1 MIPQWQGQPL
11 LTVVTVAVGL
21 ASVLAVH
28 PHLDPVPEPHQP
40 SAPLLGRRSALRQV
54 QAPAIAQISFCVRV
68 RVRVSMCVWCE
79 AVWDVWYTMR

>member
-28 PHLDPVPEPHQP
+28 PHLDPVPEPRQP
-40 SAPLLGRRSALRQV
+40 SAPLLGRRRALQQV
-54 QAPAIAQISFCVRV
+54 QAAIAQVSFCVCV
-68 RVRVSMCVWCE
+68 RVRVSMCAWYE